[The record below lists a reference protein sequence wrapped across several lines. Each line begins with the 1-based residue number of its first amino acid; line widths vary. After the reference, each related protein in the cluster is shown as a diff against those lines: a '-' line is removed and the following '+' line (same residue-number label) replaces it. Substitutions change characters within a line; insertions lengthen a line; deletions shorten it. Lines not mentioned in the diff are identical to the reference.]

1 MKELSRRG
9 FLKGACA
16 SAGVTPLLG
25 LLRCASQRRRNVLFI
40 AIDDLNDWVGCLGR
54 HPNARTPNLDRLAR
68 TGTLFTNAHCPAP
81 ACNPSR
87 AALLTGVRP
96 STSGVYLN
104 SQPFRSSPALED
116 AITLPQHFAQHG
128 YKVIGGGKI
137 FHEAFPDPVSWE
149 EYWPSMQTTKPEDPD
164 PPGRP
169 LNGIPW
175 TQHFDWGPLDARDED
190 MGDWQVADWAIGKL
204 QEQHDRPFFLGCGFF
219 RPHLP
224 WYVPQKYFDLHPLE
238 GVALPEI
245 KEDDLDDVPAAG
257 RRMVGKFDHD
267 NVIAHKQ
274 WRKAVQA
281 YLASITF
288 VDTCVGRVLAS
299 LEESPYRS
307 NTAIVLWSDHGWH
320 LGEKLHWRKFA
331 LWEHATRN
339 PLIIVVPGLTSPGS
353 RCDAAVSL
361 LDLYPTLIDLYGLTN
376 RKGIEGT
383 SLVPLLQDPGREWK
397 RPALITY
404 GRQNHS
410 LRSRRWR
417 YTRYADGSEELYDH
431 ETDDLEWINLA
442 SDTRHVAIKEEL
454 QRWLPKLDARG
465 VPSVLP
471 RHLRHRPLP
480 RPVPPQQDLHE

>member
-16 SAGVTPLLG
+16 SAGVTPFLG
-25 LLRCASQRRRNVLFI
+25 LLQCASQQRWNVLFI
-40 AIDDLNDWVGCLGR
+40 AIDDLNDWVGCLGG
-54 HPNARTPNLDRLAR
+54 HPNARTPNLDRLAT

-96 STSGVYLN
+96 STSGVYYN

-116 AITLPQHFAQHG
+116 AVTLPRHFADHG

-137 FHEAFPDPVSWE
+137 FHEAFPDPISWE
-149 EYWPSMQTTKPEDPD
+149 EYWPSMETTRPEDPN
-164 PPGRP
+164 PPTRP
-169 LNGIPW
+169 LNGLPW
-175 TQHFDWGPLDARDED
+175 TYHFDWGPLDARDEE

-224 WYVPQKYFDLHPLE
+224 WYVPRKYFDLHPLE
-238 GVALPEI
+238 GIALPEV

-257 RRMVGKFDHD
+257 RKLVRKSDHD
-267 NVIAHKQ
+267 NVLAHKQ

-281 YLASITF
+281 YLASGTF

-299 LEESPYRS
+299 LEKSPHRS

-331 LWEHATRN
+331 LWEHATHN
-339 PLIIVVPGLTSPGS
+339 PLIIVAPGLTSPGS

-361 LDLYPTLIDLYGLTN
+361 LDLYPTLIDLCGLTS
-376 RKGIEGT
+376 REGIEGT
-383 SLVPLLQDPGREWK
+383 SLVPLLRDPGLEWR
-397 RPALITY
+397 RPALTTY
-404 GRQNHS
+404 GRNNHS

-431 ETDDLEWINLA
+431 ETDHLEWINLA
-442 SDTRHVAIKEEL
+442 SDPGHVAIKEEL
-454 QRWLPKLDARG
+454 RKWLPSSNAPDVA
-465 VPSVLP
+465 SVLP
-471 RHLRHRPLP
+471 RGLRGRP
-480 RPVPPQQDLHE
+480 PP